1 MKFVLES
8 SAEISRQVSV
18 FFYIVR
24 YSDELYLSTF
34 AHVRLRAH
42 HEQNSLYVRVLV
54 SSSGVFGVFLLLG
67 YGAPSLYDWH
77 QMFLY
82 IVVLF
87 NSPAPITR

>member
-1 MKFVLES
+1 MYWRVLLQLVDKYQFS
-8 SAEISRQVSV
+8 FIL
-18 FFYIVR
+18 R
-24 YSDELYLSTF
+24 YSDDLYLSTF
-34 AHVRLRAH
+34 ARVRLRAH
-42 HEQNSLYVRVLV
+42 LELNSLYVRVLV

-87 NSPAPITR
+87 NGPAPITR